1 MYSTSPCLFSAAL
14 TQAVGGGRGG
24 GASKRTLEQR
34 PYRDRQ
40 VLTET
45 GQRLLTETTTKPMRK
60 TETVKCVREGFSSV
74 NPSNA
79 FNGLCFSHRFCSGL
93 CLWSLSGLC

>member
-1 MYSTSPCLFSAAL
+1 MFSAAL

-45 GQRLLTETTTKPMRK
+45 GQRLSAETATEPVRK
-60 TETVKCVREGFSSV
+60 TETVECVRERLRSS
-74 NPSNA
+74 SA
-79 FNGLCFSHRFCSGL
+79 F
-93 CLWSLSGLC
+93 